1 MAAAVSKPERQ
12 IATMSLT
19 GDPSPAA
26 TPPSDNAQA
35 ASPEQTPP
43 AAAPVDQ
50 ATSAAISPHPGG
62 SAAVPLAAMP
72 PSAAQP
78 PGALTPGVA
87 PSAPAGPAAASG
99 TPPPGQAH
107 GGIRGSGYSREQPQQ
122 SGQPPRDAGA
132 PGPAGDRLSPLERA
146 EGVLPRRTGGA
157 SRLTSAFGAFVRGT
171 GAHAKNSSRRAS
183 AGPDSRQPA
192 STAAGPAS
200 RPAASAPGQT
210 AAPPAG
216 PDPLLPAADQ
226 AALSR
231 AELNRAALDRA
242 ARAWTAAGQQLSPQQ
257 VPGQRLPGQRLPG
270 QPAASQPAA
279 SQPDAGELRGQ
290 RAAAQAAPSAA
301 ALTRGLA
308 RPDAQQA
315 DFTASG
321 NLLPAELTVSVAPS
335 RLDRFRNR
343 WRELDHVG
351 QLDALITGP
360 RLQRCA
366 TIAMVSPKGGVG
378 KTTITALLGTLFS
391 QLRRDP
397 TVAVDTNPDFGS
409 LGRVL
414 TPDQSW
420 YVDDLAALVAEDDE
434 LSLTALDSHLGR
446 AVHGLLVV
454 PAPTDPDRMAALDED
469 AYARVIARLKDFFS
483 LILLDCG
490 TGLQDP
496 ASAAAIA
503 AADQVVLLT
512 DAQPA
517 TASLVAE
524 SAELLHQWDR
534 PIIVVVNRMPARG
547 AQLDVQALSQYLP
560 AARGLV
566 VVPDDVPAA
575 GRLAGGSFDWRDA
588 PASWQLALRRLAVV
602 LVSDWQRLGLSR

>member
-1 MAAAVSKPERQ
+1 MPKSPQVRQ
-12 IATMSLT
+12 
-19 GDPSPAA
+19 PA
-26 TPPSDNAQA
+26 Q
-35 ASPEQTPP
+35 
-43 AAAPVDQ
+43 
-50 ATSAAISPHPGG
+50 
-62 SAAVPLAAMP
+62 
-72 PSAAQP
+72 
-78 PGALTPGVA
+78 
-87 PSAPAGPAAASG
+87 
-99 TPPPGQAH
+99 
-107 GGIRGSGYSREQPQQ
+107 GGIRGSSFAREH
-122 SGQPPRDAGA
+122 GQPASPRIAGA
-132 PGPAGDRLSPLERA
+132 PGPAGDHLTPLQRA

-157 SRLTSAFGAFVRGT
+157 SRLSSALGAFARGS
-171 GAHAKNSSRRAS
+171 GAHAKNSSRR
-183 AGPDSRQPA
+183 PPA
-192 STAAGPAS
+192 APGAGPAS
-200 RPAASAPGQT
+200 PSATPGARQQ
-210 AAPPAG
+210 AGQPAG
-216 PDPLLPAADQ
+216 PGVWQPGGAPAEPGGGQQGPGTLSGQAADQ

-242 ARAWTAAGQQLSPQQ
+242 ARAWTAAGQQLTPQQ
-257 VPGQRLPGQRLPG
+257 TPG
-270 QPAASQPAA
+270 QPVPGSPVPGSRVSGQQPAVLPA
-279 SQPDAGELRGQ
+279 DEQQLAGQPAV
-290 RAAAQAAPSAA
+290 AQATPSAA
-301 ALTRGLA
+301 ALTRGQA
-308 RPDAQQA
+308 RQDAQPA
-315 DFTASG
+315 GLSAGG

-335 RLDRFRNR
+335 RLDRFRHR

-351 QLDALITGP
+351 QLDGLITGP
-360 RLQRCA
+360 RLLRCA

-397 TVAVDTNPDFGS
+397 TVAIDTNPDFGS

-420 YVDDLAALVAEDDE
+420 FVDDLAALVAEDDE

-469 AYARVIARLKDFFS
+469 AYARVIGRLKDFFS

-517 TASLVAE
+517 TASLVTE
-524 SAELLHQWDR
+524 SAELLHQWNR
-534 PIIVVVNRMPARG
+534 PITVVVNRMPARG

-588 PASWQLALRRLAVV
+588 PPSWQLALRRLAVV